1 MMDRSWLAYAEAI
14 LVEDLEKEDRNLNHL
29 REITNALLSGIV
41 DGNENEA
48 KECIDDD
55 VHDEEVD
62 AKPFV
67 ICYHYSSAVGDI
79 IKACK

>member
-1 MMDRSWLAYAEAI
+1 MDRSWLAYAEAI

-55 VHDEEVD
+55 VHEVEVD
-62 AKPFV
+62 AKVVLQSFDVFYDSVMILFCRP
-67 ICYHYSSAVGDI
+67 
-79 IKACK
+79 

>member
-1 MMDRSWLAYAEAI
+1 MDRSWLAYAEAI

-48 KECIDDD
+48 KELIDDD
-55 VHDEEVD
+55 VNDVEVD
-62 AKPFV
+62 ANAILESF
-67 ICYHYSSAVGDI
+67 DI
-79 IKACK
+79 FYDNLWRNSHV